1 MSNTRAYI
9 TSQKDKNYYQAG
21 VTASQV
27 LNHMRPTFFPEIK
40 RSGTHIEQQNTPL
53 IELLG
58 MQVDKKNHMLE
69 QKLVYCNSTVTF

>member
-1 MSNTRAYI
+1 
-9 TSQKDKNYYQAG
+9 
-21 VTASQV
+21 
-27 LNHMRPTFFPEIK
+27 MRPTFFPEIK